1 MKYRNVLNLLIV
13 LLFVGCVSAE
23 EDFTAVQL
31 VDDLRIEQLPDSSF
45 FIGVRSVFID
55 QNKVYMAD
63 SELNQVIVFDENG
76 SFFSS
81 VGQLG
86 RGPGELLGP
95 GQLYIYNDTLFVFS
109 GGKHALD
116 LFINGQF
123 VKTIPFLDLKGRYI
137 GGRFFVD
144 SQNIYISMVD
154 LDGCIAVIPFNN
166 LKENRSFGQLFPFN
180 TDKQTIVQ
188 NHRQIFL
195 HNNTVL
201 SISLT
206 QPRVERYSKEGILLE
221 DFSFENLELLKPR
234 IQEAQAQ
241 ISKENL
247 TVNLVGDAYLFN
259 DLLYLL
265 LYHSDNDKVYSNK
278 ILLIDLSGESMKL
291 KKLLDLG
298 PGWYT
303 AIGVSAENIW
313 AFRSDAHM
321 RYLARFPIKSKEF

>member
-1 MKYRNVLNLLIV
+1 MKNRNVLYLLIF
-13 LLFVGCVSAE
+13 LFSVACESAE
-23 EDFTAVQL
+23 EDLAEIQL
-31 VDDLRIEQLPDSSF
+31 VDDLRIEHLPDSSF

-55 QNKVYMAD
+55 NNKVYLAD
-63 SELNQVIVFDENG
+63 SEINQVIVLDENG
-76 SFFSS
+76 SFVSS

-86 RGPGELLGP
+86 RGPGDLLGP
-95 GQLYIYNDTLFVFS
+95 GQLYIYNDTLFVFN

-123 VKTIPFLDLKGRYI
+123 VKTIPFLDLRGRYV
-137 GGRFFVD
+137 GGRFCVD
-144 SQNIYISMVD
+144 SKNIYISMVD
-154 LDGCIAVIPFNN
+154 LDGCVAVIPFNN
-166 LKENRSFGQLFPFN
+166 LKGNRSFGQLFPFN

-298 PGWYT
+298 PGWFT
-303 AIGVSAENIW
+303 TIGVSGENIW
-313 AFRSDAHM
+313 ALRSDAHM
-321 RYLARFPIKSKEF
+321 RYLARFPLKSQEF